1 VFRQGAGHVD
11 PNKAASPGLVYDS
24 NATDWLAFLCGTTK
38 AVGGATCDALVG
50 MGYSTDASDMNVPS
64 IAIGDLAGS
73 QTVTRR
79 VTNVDRTPSTYHASV
94 TGVPGFDV
102 TVTPN
107 KLQLKPGETKEF
119 MVTITATTA
128 EPGKYAAGNLT
139 WRHGNTSVRSPI
151 VVKSVALAAPAQVT
165 AEAGGS
171 VSYDVTF
178 GYTGDFTATPRGLV
192 KGNAQQI
199 ALSDDPGN
207 SFAPAIPPGAGTV
220 LLRPVVA
227 PGTTYLRFATYDT
240 GNGDDLDLYLFNP
253 QGQQIALS
261 GNEGSSEQISVHNPV
276 AGTYYLF
283 VHGYEIGKPD
293 TPVTVYDWKLGT
305 ADAGNLAVT
314 APATAT
320 TGQTGTVTVRP
331 SSGLTTGKW
340 LGSVAY
346 GGTSDMPNPT
356 IVQVDVP

>member
-1 VFRQGAGHVD
+1 
-11 PNKAASPGLVYDS
+11 LVYDS
-24 NATDWLAFLCGTTK
+24 DASDWLAFLCGSTK
-38 AVGGATCDALVG
+38 AVKADVCAGLKAE
-50 MGYSTDASDMNVPS
+50 GYSFDPSDMNVPS

-207 SFAPAIPPGAGTV
+207 SSAPAIPPGAGTV

-227 PGTTYLRFATYDT
+227 PGTTYLRFAPYDT

-320 TGQTGTVTVRP
+320 TGQTGTVTVSP

-346 GGTSDMPNPT
+346 GGTNDMPNPT
-356 IVQVDVP
+356 LVQVDVP